1 MAKRIEFKCG
11 LYQRDTRYVVKSEV
25 VLATAEDATA
35 FATWLTEIVADY
47 VRAKGGYVIEL
58 PGSQQ
63 PPKLE
68 IPRN

>member
-35 FATWLTEIVADY
+35 LATWLTQVVADY
-47 VRAKGGYVIEL
+47 VRAKVGYVIEL
-58 PGSQQ
+58 PQ
-63 PPKLE
+63 PNSPQ
-68 IPRN
+68 